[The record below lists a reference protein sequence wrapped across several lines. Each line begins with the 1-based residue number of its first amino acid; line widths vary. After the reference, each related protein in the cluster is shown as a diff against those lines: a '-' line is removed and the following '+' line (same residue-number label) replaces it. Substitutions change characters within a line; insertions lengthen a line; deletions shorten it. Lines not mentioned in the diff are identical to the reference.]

1 MAVKRKPILIGC
13 PQFNKLMRGSYEC
26 DDEFEYLLAPDGSFV
41 LDRVQCGHDGGRCAE
56 TLCAL
61 HRHNRRGPATWY
73 PSKILAMTKPS
84 PPKAR
89 ARRKSAG
96 KARTS
101 SARKRDGGM
110 DLLC

>member
-26 DDEFEYLLAPDGSFV
+26 DDEGNYLLAPDGSFA
-41 LDRVQCGHDGGRCAE
+41 LPRVRCGHDGGRCAE

-73 PSKILAMTKPS
+73 PSKVLAMTQPH
-84 PPKAR
+84 PPKKPANRKSRVR
-89 ARRKSAG
+89 ARRG
-96 KARTS
+96 
-101 SARKRDGGM
+101 SARRGNQGM